1 MAAVNTTTIIRG
13 IGYFVPERVVTN
25 RDLELRMNT
34 DENFIVA
41 RTGIHER
48 RHAAP
53 TQSLND
59 LILPAVAAALKQ
71 ARLTAEDID
80 AVIVSTLSPDYH
92 DPSQACLLQGVA
104 LRPGIPAFDI
114 RAQCSGMLY
123 GMELASGMLASGK
136 YRRVLLVCAEL
147 LSKRMDH
154 SDEGRNLAVLL
165 GDGAAALV
173 LGRAM
178 AKEGGVV
185 DLLIG
190 ADGREFNLLTTAAPG
205 SRNPAFLSVSDVE
218 QGRHHFRM
226 QGKDMFEHAS
236 NTLARAAR
244 QILDAHALRIQD
256 IQLLVPHQPNVRLL
270 EAVMRMLDVE
280 PSRCMVTADRL
291 GNIASASL
299 PVSLAIALE
308 SGRLKPGDLALLL
321 TYGAGATWG
330 AALYRV

>member
-1 MAAVNTTTIIRG
+1 MHPTTIIRG
-13 IGYFVPERVVTN
+13 MGYFVPERVVTN
-25 RDLELRMNT
+25 RDLERWMNT
-34 DENFIVA
+34 SEAFIVA
-41 RTGIHER
+41 RTGIYER

-53 TQSLND
+53 SASLND
-59 LILPAVAAALKQ
+59 LILPAVTSALQ
-71 ARLTAEDID
+71 RARLAAEDID

-123 GMELASGMLASGK
+123 GMELASGMLASGR
-136 YRRVLLVCAEL
+136 YRHVLLVCAEL
-147 LSKRMDH
+147 LSKRMDR

-173 LGRAM
+173 LGRAGPG
-178 AKEGGVV
+178 EGGVL
-185 DLLIG
+185 DLTIG
-190 ADGREFNLLTTAAPG
+190 ADGREFQLLTTAAPG
-205 SRNPAFLSVSDVE
+205 SRNPTFLSLSDVE

-226 QGKDMFEHAS
+226 QGKGMFEHAS
-236 NTLARAAR
+236 NTLARVAR
-244 QILDAHALRIQD
+244 QMLDAHGLSIQD

-270 EAVMRMLDVE
+270 EAVQRMLEVD
-280 PSRCMVTADRL
+280 PDRCMVTADRL

-330 AALYRV
+330 AALYRS